1 MAPEKSA
8 KEKSNKKLIIIIISI
23 VIAIGLI
30 FFFWPG
36 YPPYKFIAN
45 LLDISSSGSAKDD
58 FGCWPPSC
66 SFIPNAQGKQLCE
79 DWKVGKNVT
88 WPADCKMMQTSA
100 CIDLCE
106 LEKKN
111 NPQGSQDFTDNRYN
125 QEQVKQGPP
134 RGIPDSD
141 PESGSVYIY
150 ISDQAS
156 CETNCTV
163 TRAGNRSIPDS
174 RIIRI
179 DDLTGKNW
187 VSFGTFGK
195 GLNQFKY
202 PNHVTVGSDG
212 KIYLA
217 DSRNDRIVR
226 IDDMTGKGWITY
238 GTSGRTGEPSTP
250 SQVNLPPGEGL
261 FIQPSAVAFDS
272 KGRIYIVS
280 GTELARIDDMT
291 GKGWTTFGSAGSGA
305 NQFFKGKSLAI
316 DTMDRIYFVD
326 AGNHRIVRIDDMT
339 GAGWVTF
346 GTKGSGAG
354 PVEDE
359 LNGVTLDAQGRIY
372 LGDEHNLRVV
382 RIDDMTGKGWVEFG
396 GLPNDKFGQ
405 PHAFGITKAGHIYV
419 LDTTK
424 QRIVRIDDMTG
435 KGWIA
440 FAPYATVAPDEYK
453 DWTMAAPHGMF
464 VLERK

>member
-1 MAPEKSA
+1 MKH
-8 KEKSNKKLIIIIISI
+8 KIYLIISLILL
-23 VIAIGLI
+23 ALI

-36 YPPYKFIAN
+36 HPPYEFLMKTLGIES
-45 LLDISSSGSAKDD
+45 LSQGTQEQSSGRDD
-58 FGCWPPSC
+58 FGCFYSC
-66 SFIPNAQGKQLCE
+66 TYFPEGSPKQMCE
-79 DWKVGKNVT
+79 DWKAGKEVQ
-88 WPADCKMMQTSA
+88 WPPDCKLMQYGP
-100 CIDLCE
+100 CIQFCE
-106 LEKKN
+106 FEKKN
-111 NPQGSQDFTDNRYN
+111 NPQGSQNFTDNKYN
-125 QEQVKQGPP
+125 QGQVKQEPP

-156 CETNCTV
+156 CEKDCTV
-163 TRAGNRSIPDS
+163 THAGNRSIPDS

-195 GLNQFKY
+195 GVNQFKY
-202 PNHVTVGSDG
+202 PNHVTVGPDG

-305 NQFFKGKSLAI
+305 KQFFKGKSLAI
-316 DTMDRIYFVD
+316 DPMDRIYFVD
-326 AGNHRIVRIDDMT
+326 AGNHRVVRIDDMT
-339 GAGWVTF
+339 GKGWVTF
-346 GTKGSGAG
+346 GTKGSGVG
-354 PVEDE
+354 QFEDE

-396 GLPNDKFGQ
+396 GLPNDPFGQ

-419 LDTTK
+419 LDTTH

-440 FAPYATVAPDEYK
+440 FAPYATAIPDEYK

-464 VLERK
+464 VVERE